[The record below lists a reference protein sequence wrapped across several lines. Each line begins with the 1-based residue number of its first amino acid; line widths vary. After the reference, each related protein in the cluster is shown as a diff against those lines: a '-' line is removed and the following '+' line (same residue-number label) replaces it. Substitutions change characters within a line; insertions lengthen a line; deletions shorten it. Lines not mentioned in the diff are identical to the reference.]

1 MAGSYPVLI
10 NSSRSLYL
18 PSHSPTV
25 IYYLYQSN
33 LLIWKLYRWLSE
45 ACQKSRYMIQEFSSC
60 ISRYKL
66 FNKHSFKSEARK
78 TYLLLNCQYFG
89 LAISGSISQWKPSLG
104 MFLHKLFFF
113 YNPSNGY
120 FHLMVT
126 LLEQN
131 ELL

>member
-1 MAGSYPVLI
+1 MVGSYPVLI
-10 NSSRSLYL
+10 NFSRSLYL
-18 PSHSPTV
+18 PSLSPTV
-25 IYYLYQSN
+25 IYYLHPSN
-33 LLIWKLYRWLSE
+33 LLIWKLYRWLPK
-45 ACQKSRYMIQEFSSC
+45 ACQKSRYMIQEFSSY

-89 LAISGSISQWKPSLG
+89 PAIFSSISQWQPSLG

-126 LLEQN
+126 LLEKNQ
-131 ELL
+131 LL